1 MSKNNKSSGMGLLDV
16 ILIVQVILKL
26 FGLINWSWG
35 LVLWP
40 IWVIIILLV
49 ILGIV
54 AVIVD

>member
-16 ILIVQVILKL
+16 ILIVQIILKL

-40 IWVIIILLV
+40 LWLSIVIII
-49 ILGIV
+49 IAMI
-54 AVIVD
+54 IMCID

>member
-1 MSKNNKSSGMGLLDV
+1 MSKNNKSSGMGVLDV
-16 ILIVQVILKL
+16 ILIVQIILKL

-54 AVIVD
+54 TAIVD

>member
-16 ILIVQVILKL
+16 ILIVQIILKL
-26 FGLINWSWG
+26 FGLIDWSWW

-54 AVIVD
+54 TVILD